1 MLIYMVI
8 YVIMN
13 VGIFVFILLMEKDGM
28 FVSKIDVFNMYV
40 KCELGKVLVMLIFL
54 FLLVGVLLLVG
65 FFGKFYVL
73 CVVYDVGLVWLV
85 VVGVI
90 VLVIGVFYYL
100 WIVYFMYFGED

>member
-1 MLIYMVI
+1 MIYMVI

-28 FVSKIDVFNMYV
+28 FVSKIDVLNMYGS
-40 KCELGKVLVMLIFL
+40 CESGKVLVMLIFL
-54 FLLVGVLLLVG
+54 FFLVGVLLLVG